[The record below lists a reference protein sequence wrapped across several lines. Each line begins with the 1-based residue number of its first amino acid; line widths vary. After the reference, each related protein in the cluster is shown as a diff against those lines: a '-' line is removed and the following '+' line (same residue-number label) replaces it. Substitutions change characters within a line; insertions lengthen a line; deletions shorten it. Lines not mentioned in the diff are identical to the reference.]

1 MGYCIANIECCE
13 PTMLRVDPDVEVVL
27 GAQRGMCAPV
37 LLFADDRDRLVAYFK
52 DQWGGDEEWTAEV
65 ISEIE
70 EVEREG
76 ARPFGIFDDADCTHR
91 IATVEARTAIEALDR
106 FADGEGFALYSDLIR
121 ESVANEADETHPDR
135 WLYYTEDIVLGG
147 PFTNHEVFAAEVN
160 A

>member
-65 ISEIE
+65 
-70 EVEREG
+70 RQD
-76 ARPFGIFDDADCTHR
+76 AAAMTDADLEVYMSEWAKR
-91 IATVEARTAIEALDR
+91 RKLVPVVEG
-106 FADGEGFALYSDLIR
+106 DGLRLVRRSA
-121 ESVANEADETHPDR
+121 
-135 WLYYTEDIVLGG
+135 
-147 PFTNHEVFAAEVN
+147 
-160 A
+160 